1 MLRCR
6 LLLFACAIPFAMSPT
21 ARAQLA
27 PVHAGGVD
35 ADAMAQVYASMGNPG
50 SAARM
55 SDSEASCEQLYA
67 ESSYLEARM
76 AAMPKADDP
85 MEASAKMQEEMLQA
99 QKKMMGGM
107 RAKGMASSLLSMV
120 PGVGGIAGSLA
131 SSAMSRGPNLEAMGE
146 VTRKA
151 MARMQE
157 STQAMMALSQLQMR
171 NAHVTELF
179 LSRDCKV
186 STLDQTAVSA
196 SRVRLEQTTGAHSR
210 VEPPRA
216 APAGDDTEAA
226 PTQPTGSTP

>member
-1 MLRCR
+1 MLRCC
-6 LLLFACAIPFAMSPT
+6 LLLFVCAMPFAISSP

-27 PVHAGGVD
+27 PVNSGMD
-35 ADAMAQVYASMGNPG
+35 ADAMAQMYTSMGNPG

-67 ESSYLEARM
+67 ESTYLDARM
-76 AAMPKADDP
+76 AAVPKAPDA
-85 MEASAKMQEEMLQA
+85 MEASAQMQEEMLQA

-120 PGVGGIAGSLA
+120 PGVGSIAGGLA
-131 SSAMSRGPNLEAMGE
+131 SSAMSRGPNLDAMNE

-151 MARMQE
+151 TARMQE
-157 STQAMMALSQLQMR
+157 STRAMMALSQLQMR

-186 STLDQTAVSA
+186 SKLDKAAVSA
-196 SRVRLEQTTGAHSR
+196 SRVRLDQTQGTQSR
-210 VEPPRA
+210 PEHLEA
-216 APAGDDTEAA
+216 APASTSTQAT
-226 PTQPTGSTP
+226 PTQLGGSTP

>member
-1 MLRCR
+1 MPRCC
-6 LLLFACAIPFAMSPT
+6 LLFLVCAILLSMAST
-21 ARAQLA
+21 ARAQLT
-27 PVHAGGVD
+27 PVDTGMD
-35 ADAMAQVYASMGNPG
+35 ADAMAQMYASMGTPG

-67 ESSYLEARM
+67 ESAYLDARM
-76 AAMPKADDP
+76 AAMPKAPDP
-85 MEASAKMQEEMLQA
+85 MQASARMQEEMLQA

-107 RAKGMASSLLSMV
+107 RAKSMASSLLGMV

-131 SSAMSRGPNLEAMGE
+131 SSAMSRGANMDAMGE

-151 MARMQE
+151 MAQMQE

-186 STLDQTAVSA
+186 SMLDQAAVAA
-196 SRVRLEQTTGAHSR
+196 SRVRLDQTRGVQSKAEHPETAPASTGAQGTS
-210 VEPPRA
+210 
-216 APAGDDTEAA
+216 
-226 PTQPTGSTP
+226 TQSSGSTP